1 MSVRAVAVRNG
12 PPRIPVPASA
22 VRAADSIRVVRAA
35 PRVRGYVHAVPRAA
49 WVRFA
54 DDRELVGVKLLL
66 LGLLMLAGMVLEVP
80 F

>member
-12 PPRIPVPASA
+12 PRTIPVPASA
-22 VRAADSIRVVRAA
+22 VRAAGSIRVVRAA
-35 PRVRGYVHAVPRAA
+35 PRVRGHVHAAPRAA

-54 DDRELVGVKLLL
+54 DDREMVGFKLLL
-66 LGLLMLAGMVLEVP
+66 LGLLILAAMAWEVP